1 MKTKP
6 VGTVKVLLAKGLTEV
21 PAFRVGKFWA
31 TNKSDET
38 SPYFNVTHK
47 ATGKK
52 LVGYILF
59 RRAQKLVGVL
69 DTLMPTDLTSELE
82 QRWRSFPKEVQHALL
97 EN

>member
-1 MKTKP
+1 MKP
-6 VGTVKVLLAKGLTEV
+6 VGTVKIKLSRGSKEV

-38 SPYFNVTHK
+38 SPYFSVTHR
-47 ATGKK
+47 ATGKR
-52 LVGYILF
+52 LVSYILF

-82 QRWRSFPKEVQHALL
+82 QRWRSFPKEVKQALL